1 MNMTNFPV
9 FIDIE
14 FAFRRLIILPLRLP
28 LQSLFAPLFAPS
40 FCRACLGCEIQ
51 ALKRNHD
58 FATLTSIDDYSFLVK
73 SPHMAERREVVFL
86 GAFNFLTEFLNY
98 LFCIIY
104 KYIERYQAL
113 RLKHFLFPYGNMVR

>member
-1 MNMTNFPV
+1 MNMTDFPV

-40 FCRACLGCEIQ
+40 FCRACLCCEIR

-58 FATLTSIDDYSFLVK
+58 FATLTSTVDYSFLVK
-73 SPHMAERREVVFL
+73 SPHMAERRAWVFL
-86 GAFNFLTEFLNY
+86 GAFAFLTEFLNY
-98 LFCIIY
+98 LFCKNIQIY
-104 KYIERYQAL
+104 PNHTAFRPAFAL
-113 RLKHFLFPYGNMVR
+113 HELVCP

>member
-1 MNMTNFPV
+1 MNMTDFPV

-14 FAFRRLIILPLRLP
+14 SAFHRLIILPLRLP

-40 FCRACLGCEIQ
+40 FCRACLCCEIR

-98 LFCIIY
+98 LFCKNIQIY
-104 KYIERYQAL
+104 PNHTAFRPAFAL
-113 RLKHFLFPYGNMVR
+113 HELVCP

>member
-1 MNMTNFPV
+1 MNMTDFPV

-28 LQSLFAPLFAPS
+28 LQSLFAPLFAPN
-40 FCRACLGCEIQ
+40 FCRACLGCKIQ

-58 FATLTSIDDYSFLVK
+58 FATLTSTVDYSFLVK

-86 GAFNFLTEFLNY
+86 GAFTFLTEFINY
-98 LFCIIY
+98 LFCKNIQIY
-104 KYIERYQAL
+104 PNHTAFRPAFAL
-113 RLKHFLFPYGNMVR
+113 HELVCP